1 MGDFIYGNSLIDTHK
16 WQEVSRISLTS
27 VGDSQTVAN
36 QSGLEDK
43 YELGWFRAGLAT
55 KTALQSTC
63 LCSGRFPFI
72 LVTGGFVFN

>member
-16 WQEVSRISLTS
+16 WQEVSRISLAS
-27 VGDSQTVAN
+27 VRDSQTVAN

-43 YELGWFRAGLAT
+43 NELGWISASLAT